1 MKTQEKITILV
12 VIAVLLL
19 VGLAW
24 LVDLAPDDRVAVEIY
39 RNDESGNMI
48 YCETGDLN
56 DEFHTYMG
64 SGKISRDKAVAC

>member
-1 MKTQEKITILV
+1 MKTQEKITIFI